1 MSFVFFFFF
10 FNDTATTEI
19 YTLSLHDALPILP
32 LWPFRARRTAAQ
44 FQHHSVTRQIPQRG
58 RTNHP
63 SKTWQRR
70 KRRTSKHWKRN
81 WPKCALRRGRG
92 QMSTSSKFGASV
104 SSAGELRRLLNE
116 PGYVAKPEVAK
127 VMYLA
132 LRLGKPLLLEGP
144 PGAGKTQVAKVLSGA
159 LGMPLIRLQC
169 YEGIDESRALYQW
182 NEPLQRMALEFVH
195 QSSTAQCQ
203 EEWSNLKRRLYSTD
217 FLISGPILRAL
228 QSETTTVLLI
238 DEVDKTGPAFE
249 AFLLKILSDFQV
261 SIPQFGTVA
270 ANHRPV
276 VVLTS
281 NAQRKLTEALRGRC
295 FLLWMDYPAPEL
307 EAEIITRS
315 RESESRLSLQ
325 VARFTAAVRRLGM
338 SKPPAI
344 RESLDWI
351 DALRV
356 LGANELTAELVSETL
371 PVILKTREDIDRAAG
386 NVALLLQRAC

>member
-1 MSFVFFFFF
+1 
-10 FNDTATTEI
+10 
-19 YTLSLHDALPILP
+19 
-32 LWPFRARRTAAQ
+32 
-44 FQHHSVTRQIPQRG
+44 
-58 RTNHP
+58 
-63 SKTWQRR
+63 
-70 KRRTSKHWKRN
+70 
-81 WPKCALRRGRG
+81 
-92 QMSTSSKFGASV
+92 MSTSNKLGLVV

-116 PGYVAKPEVAK
+116 HGYVAKPEVAK

-144 PGAGKTQVAKVLSGA
+144 PGAGKTQVAKVLSDT
-159 LGMPLIRLQC
+159 LGMPLIRMQC
-169 YEGIDESRALYQW
+169 YEGIDEAKALYQW
-182 NEPLQRMALEFVH
+182 NEPLQRMALEFIH
-195 QSSTAQCQ
+195 ERSETRPQ
-203 EEWSNLKRRLYSTD
+203 EEWSELKRKLYSTD
-217 FLISGPILRAL
+217 FLVPGPILKAL
-228 QSETTTVLLI
+228 QSEATAVLLI

-249 AFLLKILSDFQV
+249 AFLLEILSDFQV
-261 SIPQFGTVA
+261 SIPQLGTVA

-307 EAEIITRS
+307 EAEIIIRS

-356 LGANELTAELVSETL
+356 LGASELTTEVVSETL
-371 PVILKTREDIDRAAG
+371 PVLLKTREDIDRAAG